1 MICQT
6 CHYFG
11 EGLCIICKVCYHQIQ
26 AFVPI
31 WQSNFISPLS
41 VSQEFSLLV
50 VSHGLS
56 FEAASFKQMPSICRH
71 LYVLQ
76 RYVTSLMHAKKL
88 CLLNY
93 SLPVK
98 IPNMF

>member
-50 VSHGLS
+50 ISHGLS

-76 RYVTSLMHAKKL
+76 RYVIYQIMMRPL
-88 CLLNY
+88 
-93 SLPVK
+93 
-98 IPNMF
+98 

>member
-31 WQSNFISPLS
+31 WRSNFISPLA

-50 VSHGLS
+50 FLMVLALKLHLS
-56 FEAASFKQMPSICRH
+56 SKCPQAAGTFMFCKAWRQ
-71 LYVLQ
+71 LQ
-76 RYVTSLMHAKKL
+76 VYE
-88 CLLNY
+88 
-93 SLPVK
+93 LPCE
-98 IPNMF
+98 FGGRL